1 MENTQIQIFKNEEL
15 GLNART
21 LVDKDGNILVNVEDT
36 ILGFGFIKVDRKN
49 NKEYI
54 RLDIPRVQKYIN
66 ETSFGNLFP
75 KIKKDDFIPESLFY
89 ILGMKASNKVAQ
101 KFQQWLAVDVIP
113 SIRKH
118 GAYMTENVIEEILTN
133 PDTIIKLAT
142 TLKEEKQ
149 KRKLAEQQ
157 LEEAKPKINFAE
169 KIEFTKASISMKKFA
184 DLMNIKNFGRN
195 KLLQW
200 LRNKEYLN
208 KSNQPYRQY
217 IERDLFEIKERVVDL
232 GFKGEKIQTTTYVTG
247 KGQTYLY
254 NKIMQD
260 INIRA

>member
-1 MENTQIQIFKNEEL
+1 MENKQIQIFKNNLFEVAVKLDNEEMIFDAERVAKCL
-15 GLNART
+15 GI
-21 LVDKDGNILVNVEDT
+21 GE
-36 ILGFGFIKVDRKN
+36 RKN
-49 NKEYI
+49 DKFYVKWKRINKY
-54 RLDIPRVQKYIN
+54 LGKNVSTQVAKGDY
-66 ETSFGNLFP
+66 
-75 KIKKDDFIPESLFY
+75 IPESAVYKLAF
-89 ILGMKASNKVAQ
+89 KANNDVAEQ
-101 KFQQWLAVDVIP
+101 FQDWLAVDVIP

>member
-1 MENTQIQIFKNEEL
+1 MENKQIQIFKNDLFEVAVKLDNGEMVFDAERVAK
-15 GLNART
+15 G
-21 LVDKDGNILVNVEDT
+21 
-36 ILGFGFIKVDRKN
+36 IKGKYVQNKN
-49 NKEYI
+49 GKEYV
-54 RLDIPRVQKYIN
+54 RWEKIN
-66 ETSFGNLFP
+66 NDLVKFNFP
-75 KIKKDDFIPESLFY
+75 TLSGKGDFIPESAVYLLIMNGENDY
-89 ILGMKASNKVAQ
+89 AV

-118 GAYMTENVIEEILTN
+118 GAYMTEDTIEEILTN

>member
-1 MENTQIQIFKNEEL
+1 MGNKQIQIFKNEEL

-21 LVDKDGNILVNVEDT
+21 LVDKDGNILVNVEDVA
-36 ILGFGFIKVDRKN
+36 IGLNIIKIDRKN
-49 NKEYI
+49 GKEYI
-54 RLDIPRVQKYIN
+54 RPHMQNIN
-66 ETSFGNLFP
+66 KHLKSFGLEESE
-75 KIKKDDFIPESLFY
+75 IKKEDYIPESALY
-89 ILGMKASNKVAQ
+89 LLAMKANNNKAI

-118 GAYMTENVIEEILTN
+118 GAYMTENVIEEILTD

-142 TLKEEKQ
+142 NLKEERQ
-149 KRKLAEQQ
+149 KRKLVEKQ
-157 LEEAKPKINFAE
+157 LEEAKPKINFAD

-208 KSNQPYRQY
+208 KHNQPYRQY
-217 IERDLFEIKERVVDL
+217 IEREIFETKERVVDL
-232 GFKGEKIQTTTYVTG
+232 GFKGEKIQTTTYITG